1 MNIDCCKSYVG
12 KQIIGLLPGGAEEC
26 LYVLVINAQ
35 DFGGDTNF
43 IGWTLNGNDFLTEI
57 QNYVDY
63 GINYNNDQ
71 GSQTF
76 YGYYTGTT
84 PTDLNITTNASGE
97 IPFTIRIVTD
107 YEGASC
113 GLVCYQAS
121 FDYGFQW
128 RFIDFFTEAPASPY
142 NSPSAYNID
151 DATNLQYFA
160 SGFLGSQIT
169 VTSVWNGSQY
179 VVTINNA
186 LNLGGFKLGDGNPV
200 YTSFTALP
208 CEIVPPTPVPLA
220 LLDIYGPAT
229 AAYSVRKLSSF
240 YVGSAIRVRRSSDN
254 TEQDIGF
261 VGIDLDTT
269 ALSSFVGAGNGF
281 VTVFYDQTGN
291 GKHKIQTISTQ
302 QPRIVNSGSIELVN
316 GKPAIYFDGIND
328 YVETNASINIGTTIS
343 SFTVAR
349 LTRNHTS
356 YSRLING
363 KKDQIYYIG
372 TDAAENIVS
381 GYGNNFTWS
390 AITANSVTTWLNTQR
405 IVTSLNNGT
414 DSQFVNGVAKTPR
427 AAAMAAFNN
436 TIIIGGMYYNGINVP
451 TYDQAWQGTVQ
462 EYILFNSY
470 TSTIRVGMETNIIN
484 YFAI

>member
-35 DFGGDTNF
+35 DYGGDTNF

-57 QNYVDY
+57 QNYVDF
-63 GINYNNDQ
+63 GTNYNNDQ

-84 PTDLNITTNASGE
+84 PTDLNITTNNSGE

-160 SGFLGSQIT
+160 SAFLGPQIT

-186 LNLGGFKLGDGNPV
+186 FNLGGFRLGDGAPV
-200 YTSFTALP
+200 YTTFTALP
-208 CEIVPPTPVPLA
+208 CEIVPPTPVSLN
-220 LLDIYGPAT
+220 LLTAYPGAT
-229 AAYSVRKLSSF
+229 AGYSLRKLDAT
-240 YVGSAIRVRRSSDN
+240 YAGSAIRVRRSSDN
-254 TEQDIGF
+254 IEQNIGF
-261 VGIDLDTT
+261 VGMDLDTT
-269 ALSSFVGAGNGF
+269 ALTNFVGAGNGF
-281 VTVFYDQTGN
+281 VTKWYDQSGN
-291 GKHKIQTISTQ
+291 NRDAAQTTSSWQ
-302 QPRIVNSGSIELVN
+302 SKIVNAGTIITEN
-316 GKPAIYFDGIND
+316 GKPAIEFI
-328 YVETNASINIGTTIS
+328 TNTVTGAKLTITGLTTQLNS
-343 SFTVAR
+343 SFLVSSVVKANTQTGYRGIFTTTTTGSNGMMMLSRGGTNNWGTYGNGAYR
-349 LTRNHTS
+349 QSNSNIQGAALT
-356 YSRLING
+356 LITMQSSDGNAGNFYKNSSADGTFTDTEGQTYVGIGGQQTQEFNG
-363 KKDQIYYIG
+363 KISEVIAYPTDQ
-372 TDAAENIVS
+372 
-381 GYGNNFTWS
+381 
-390 AITANSVTTWLNTQR
+390 SVNRT
-405 IVTSLNNGT
+405 
-414 DSQFVNGVAKTPR
+414 
-427 AAAMAAFNN
+427 
-436 TIIIGGMYYNGINVP
+436 GI
-451 TYDQAWQGTVQ
+451 
-462 EYILFNSY
+462 
-470 TSTIRVGMETNIIN
+470 ETNIIN
-484 YFAI
+484 YYGL